1 MNEAIAVK
9 RLGVALGGR
18 TVLHDISFAI
28 GAGEFVGIIGSNG
41 AGKTTLL
48 RTLLGLVR
56 ASAGSV
62 SILGRPVRRGNREI
76 GYVAQRTTLDPDLP
90 LRGRDFVAFG
100 LDGERWGFAW
110 PSAARR
116 ARIDAAL
123 AAVGAERYADAP
135 VGRLSGGEQQR
146 LFIAQALLAEP
157 KVLLLDEPLS
167 NLDLRSAD
175 EIVQLVAR
183 IRHAYGVTVL
193 FVTHDINPLIDAMDR
208 VVYLASGH
216 AAVGSVDEVVRT
228 DVLTALYGYRV
239 DVLRVDHRVVVL
251 AGDGG
256 GAPVPLLA

>member
-1 MNEAIAVK
+1 VSAAIAVE

-18 TVLHDISFAI
+18 TVLSDVSFAI
-28 GAGEFVGIIGSNG
+28 APGEFVGIIGSNG

-48 RTLLGLVR
+48 RTLLGLIR

-62 SILGRPVRRGNREI
+62 RVFDRPVRRGNRAI

-90 LRGRDFVAFG
+90 LRARDVVAFG

-135 VGRLSGGEQQR
+135 AGRLSGGEQQR

-157 KVLLLDEPLS
+157 QILLLDEPLA
-167 NLDLRSAD
+167 NLDLRSAG
-175 EIVQLVAR
+175 EIVRLVAR
-183 IRHAYGVTVL
+183 IRRDYGVTVL
-193 FVTHDINPLIDAMDR
+193 FVTHDINPLVEAMDR
-208 VVYLASGH
+208 VVYLAAGH
-216 AAVGSVDEVVRT
+216 AAVGAVEEVVRT
-228 DVLTALYGYRV
+228 DVLSALYGYRV
-239 DVLRVDHRVVVL
+239 DVLRLDDRVVVL
-251 AGDGG
+251 AGERRES
-256 GAPVPLLA
+256 VPLFA